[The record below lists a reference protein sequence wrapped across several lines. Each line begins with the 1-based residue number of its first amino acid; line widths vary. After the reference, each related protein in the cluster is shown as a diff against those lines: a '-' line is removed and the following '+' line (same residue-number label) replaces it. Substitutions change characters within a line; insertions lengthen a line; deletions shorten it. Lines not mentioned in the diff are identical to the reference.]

1 VAERRL
7 KVLAG
12 LTAVLSYD
20 QAFADATNAAVVEP
34 WAEAHLI
41 LIRRAVAR
49 GEVPA
54 EVNVEVNVELLSQV
68 VARLAAY
75 RALVEHKAF
84 DLDFLTEMVDHVLLP
99 ALHVDTSAEAATS
112 RH

>member
-1 VAERRL
+1 
-7 KVLAG
+7 
-12 LTAVLSYD
+12 
-20 QAFADATNAAVVEP
+20 
-34 WAEAHLI
+34 
-41 LIRRAVAR
+41 
-49 GEVPA
+49 
-54 EVNVEVNVELLSQV
+54 VNVEVNVELLSQV